1 MLCFSHV
8 LVPRTSILSRPRKR
22 ALAVEI
28 YSTSRK
34 YGSVGPSATDS
45 QEICTGAPIVMRS
58 RGEPMMR
65 VIIGTPSPSSTIA
78 IAKVTSLAKGP
89 NTWCATVYDEIVP
102 LPDATPHES
111 QPAKQCGQ

>member
-45 QEICTGAPIVMRS
+45 QEIYTGAPIVMRS
-58 RGEPMMR
+58 RGEPIKHIAGAGSTALDMQLTARNTLPVHLR
-65 VIIGTPSPSSTIA
+65 VA
-78 IAKVTSLAKGP
+78 IQDDLWELFWHRVSVLSE
-89 NTWCATVYDEIVP
+89 NDSC
-102 LPDATPHES
+102 
-111 QPAKQCGQ
+111 CR